1 MSILSHPVVAVEVG
15 AVLLLLLA
23 IVIIGRSLTLSVGSV
38 KAELRPNGGSS
49 LRDAVDRVEAA
60 ANGAVTRAESAA
72 YAASV
77 AAGKAAE
84 VLHRIET
91 QYPQSID
98 VTLHKPEENK

>member
-1 MSILSHPVVAVEVG
+1 MSILSHPIIAVEIG
-15 AVLLLLLA
+15 AVLILLL
-23 IVIIGRSLTLSVGSV
+23 VIAVIGRDLSISVGSV
-38 KAELRPNGGSS
+38 KAELHPNGGSS